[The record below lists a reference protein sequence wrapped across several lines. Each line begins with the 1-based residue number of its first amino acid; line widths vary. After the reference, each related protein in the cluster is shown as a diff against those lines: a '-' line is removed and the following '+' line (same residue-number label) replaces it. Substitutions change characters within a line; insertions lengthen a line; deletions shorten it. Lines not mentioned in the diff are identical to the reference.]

1 MRKRIFVYF
10 KRTARSDSREKNN
23 RKRPGKDSKKP
34 PTTFKV
40 GLFAGQ
46 LQLAHRKRFSAVPI
60 LGEALHGLKGVD
72 IYERFHLTH
81 IPTVFCLSF
90 ECGWWE
96 RGKAE
101 RVLPAFVRARPCKK
115 GPFFFYSPDHREED
129 HYLYL
134 LSVIAVFCCLASFF
148 YFKIFG

>member
-1 MRKRIFVYF
+1 
-10 KRTARSDSREKNN
+10 
-23 RKRPGKDSKKP
+23 
-34 PTTFKV
+34 
-40 GLFAGQ
+40 
-46 LQLAHRKRFSAVPI
+46 
-60 LGEALHGLKGVD
+60 
-72 IYERFHLTH
+72 
-81 IPTVFCLSF
+81 LSF

-115 GPFFFYSPDHREED
+115 GPFFSILPITVKKTITYI
-129 HYLYL
+129 YL